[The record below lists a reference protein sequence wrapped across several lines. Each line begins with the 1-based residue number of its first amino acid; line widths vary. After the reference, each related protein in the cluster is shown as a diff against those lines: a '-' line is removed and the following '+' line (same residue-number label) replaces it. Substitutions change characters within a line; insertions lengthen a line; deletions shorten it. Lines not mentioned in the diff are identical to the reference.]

1 MSIKGTKYQSYLLR
15 LWAVEVNGTTA
26 WRASLE
32 HVKTGERC
40 NFSSLEGLFLYIEQA
55 TRDAMTANQGELN
68 EKIFT

>member
-15 LWAVEVNGTTA
+15 LWAVEVNGAIA

-55 TRDAMTANQGELN
+55 TRDAVTANQGELN

>member
-15 LWAVEVNGTTA
+15 LWSVEVNGTTA

-32 HVKTGERC
+32 HVRTGERC

-55 TRDAMTANQGELN
+55 TRDAVTANQGELN